1 MFSVVL
7 DTETT
12 EDVSIGLS
20 SSDTTEGTVAPFSL
34 TFTRTDWNVA
44 QTVTV
49 TGVDDALADGDV
61 AYTIITNPASSADPG
76 YSGLNPADV
85 SVTNQDIDLPGR
97 IEAEDY
103 KEGGEGVGYHDTD
116 AGNQGGEYRNDDVD
130 IQTTSDIGGGFNV
143 GWIRDGEWLAYDV
156 MVTQSGL
163 HDIIFRVA
171 SSATGTKVLHV
182 EVDGVDVTGSVS
194 FTHSDGWQT
203 WHSETVTEVILTAGV
218 HELKV
223 VMDVQKFNLNYM
235 DVVFTDDDPAPSLSI
250 NDVTV
255 TEGNSGSV
263 NADFTLSLSAA
274 SGQTVTVN
282 YATADGSATAP
293 GDYTA
298 SSSST
303 LTFNPGETSKTVTVV
318 VNGDTLVEPDETFF
332 VNLSNPTNATLADSQ
347 GQGTITDNDPAP
359 SLSINDVT
367 VTEGNSGSVNA
378 DFTLSLSAASG
389 QTVTVN
395 YATADG
401 SATAPGDATADG
413 SATAPGDYTASSSS
427 TLTFNP
433 GETSKT
439 VTVVVN
445 GDTLVEPD
453 ETFFVNL
460 SNPTNATLADSQGQ
474 GTITDND
481 PAPSLSINDVTVTE
495 GNSGSVNADFTLS
508 LSAASGQT
516 VTVNYATADGS
527 ATAPGD
533 YTASSSST
541 LTFNPGETSK
551 TVTVVVNGDTLVEP
565 DETFFVNLSN
575 PTNATLADSQ
585 GQGTIT
591 DNDPA
596 PSLSINDVTVTEGN
610 SGSVNADFT
619 LSLSAASGQ
628 TVTVNYATAD
638 GSATAPGDYTASSS
652 STLTFN
658 PGETSKTVTVVV
670 NGDTLVEPDETFFVN
685 LSNPTNAT
693 LADSQ
698 GQGTITDDDPA
709 PSLSINDVTVTE
721 GNSGSVNA
729 DFTLS
734 LSAASGQT
742 VTVNY
747 ATAPGDYTASSS
759 STLTFNPGE
768 TSKTVTVV
776 VNGDTLVEP
785 DETFFVNLSNPTN
798 ATLADSQGQG
808 TITDDDPAQ
817 PQALSVTIQVRKTP
831 ESGDQ
836 ARFYVWVEDSSGN
849 PVDGA
854 SIALTL
860 DTGGQNYT
868 QTRTTH
874 QDGRASFRFRTRSS
888 DSLPWT
894 ITAMASKDGAIGS
907 DAITYNVPP

>member
-401 SATAPGDATADG
+401 SATAPGD
-413 SATAPGDYTASSSS
+413 
-427 TLTFNP
+427 
-433 GETSKT
+433 
-439 VTVVVN
+439 
-445 GDTLVEPD
+445 
-453 ETFFVNL
+453 
-460 SNPTNATLADSQGQ
+460 
-474 GTITDND
+474 
-481 PAPSLSINDVTVTE
+481 
-495 GNSGSVNADFTLS
+495 
-508 LSAASGQT
+508 
-516 VTVNYATADGS
+516 
-527 ATAPGD
+527 

-709 PSLSINDVTVTE
+709 
-721 GNSGSVNA
+721 
-729 DFTLS
+729 
-734 LSAASGQT
+734 
-742 VTVNY
+742 
-747 ATAPGDYTASSS
+747 
-759 STLTFNPGE
+759 
-768 TSKTVTVV
+768 
-776 VNGDTLVEP
+776 
-785 DETFFVNLSNPTN
+785 
-798 ATLADSQGQG
+798 
-808 TITDDDPAQ
+808 Q